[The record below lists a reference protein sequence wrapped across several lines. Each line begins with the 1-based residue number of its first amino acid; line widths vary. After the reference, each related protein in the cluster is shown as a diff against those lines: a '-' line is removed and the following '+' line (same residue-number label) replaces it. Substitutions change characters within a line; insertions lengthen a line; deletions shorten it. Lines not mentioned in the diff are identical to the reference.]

1 VKDIQ
6 EQIIYED
13 NHLLV
18 INKKPKQLVQGDKT
32 GDSPLLEELREYIR
46 ISGKKPGNVFL
57 GLTHRLDRPCSGVVV
72 YAKTSKALERMNAI
86 FREGKVSKTYWA
98 VTESVPVDASAT
110 LMHFLKKNEKQNKS
124 YVVDEETKE
133 AKEAILK
140 YLLLGN
146 SDRYSLLG
154 IELITGRHHQ
164 IRAQL
169 SAAGCPIKGD
179 LKYGASRSNKDGSI
193 HLHAVSIAFEHP
205 VKRNLMIFSA
215 FPPAGD
221 ALWTFFMKEHPLCID
236 KGLIIQENQAGC
248 VEISGINEIPCHSV

>member
-1 VKDIQ
+1 MKDIQ

-32 GDSPLLEELREYIR
+32 GDSPLLEDLKQYIGVSR
-46 ISGKKPGNVFL
+46 NKPGNVFL

-86 FREGKVSKTYWA
+86 FRVGKVSKTYWA
-98 VTESVPVDASAT
+98 VTESNPVEVTAT
-110 LMHFLKKNEKQNKS
+110 LRHFLKKNEKQNKS
-124 YVVDEETKE
+124 YVVAEGTKE
-133 AKEAILK
+133 AKEAIMK
-140 YLLLGN
+140 YSLLSN

-169 SAAGCPIKGD
+169 SAVGCMIKGD
-179 LKYGASRSNKDGSI
+179 LKYGAARSNKDGSI

-205 VKRNLMIFSA
+205 VKRNLMKFSA

-221 ALWTFFMKEHPLCID
+221 ALWTFFMMEHPLCID
-236 KGLIIQENQAGC
+236 KSLVVHENQAGC
-248 VEISGINEIPCHSV
+248 VEISRINEIPGHSV